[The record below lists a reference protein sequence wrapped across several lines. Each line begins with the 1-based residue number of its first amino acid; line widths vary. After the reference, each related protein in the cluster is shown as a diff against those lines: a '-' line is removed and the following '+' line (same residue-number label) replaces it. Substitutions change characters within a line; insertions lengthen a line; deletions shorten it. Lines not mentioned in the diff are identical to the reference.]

1 MNQDISNFPKLRT
14 STQILP
20 EFSGQ
25 TSFTTD
31 ELHRLNFTE
40 DPLIAVWLKE
50 VVISAIISEVL
61 CEWRELLIS
70 HIKRATNSNVNIIT
84 VSFSISG
91 SVTSEGV
98 AAPRLASQVLR

>member
-1 MNQDISNFPKLRT
+1 MNPKLT
-14 STQILP
+14 STQILS

-31 ELHRLNFTE
+31 ELHFTD
-40 DPLIAVWLKE
+40 DPLIAIWLKE
-50 VVISAIISEVL
+50 VIISAIIKEVL
-61 CEWRELLIS
+61 YEWREPLIS
-70 HIKRATNSNVNIIT
+70 HIKHAMNSNMNVIA

-98 AAPRLASQVLR
+98 AALGLAS